1 MSALDPLAREA
12 LDRLVSSLVFA
23 PRARSKGKFQ
33 EEAPGRTVTIRKPY
47 EPHVSSGPVL
57 GPIYHP
63 YGTSADID
71 IRRCSKELDDAGM
84 AKLAAAC
91 DWGGAAELAE
101 KLFYFDGTPGEGLT
115 TDLMRRVWA
124 RARGTEM
131 AIPEDREKYC
141 ALHPDDA
148 AAVRGDIEPPRAP
161 SLSSTAACRRHLGR
175 LADFELFE
183 SERIPNV
190 TIPDQG
196 GSAPKIRGARQ
207 TGGALCT
214 DGWKANARV
223 LNRGNLITIDGVYEV
238 RPRGGLQRTSR
249 LKTFAVRENVVS
261 DGDGRACL
269 KLSPEIITSGLP
281 APEGGGVL
289 DEYRNV
295 VSEASTDDTVVADN
309 APLEVVGGAA
319 GEEKTYRQALFWER
333 DALQYVHIVLRLPA
347 RADAASK
354 GQAVDQVTK
363 LSISLS
369 RGLADGQEITYV
381 HFSFGVQCIRPDKGI
396 RVWTEAV

>member
-12 LDRLVSSLVFA
+12 LGRLVPSLVFA
-23 PRARSKGKFQ
+23 PRARSVSKSYSQMVGQTVSIEKPR
-33 EEAPGRTVTIRKPY
+33 EA
-47 EPHVSSGPVL
+47 HVSNGAML

-63 YGTSADID
+63 YGTFANIGV
-71 IRRCSKELDDAGM
+71 RRRSEDLDDAGIE
-84 AKLAAAC
+84 KLAAAC
-91 DWGGAAELAE
+91 DRGGAAELAG
-101 KLFYFDGTPGEGLT
+101 KFFYSEGEPGEGLT
-115 TDLMRRVWA
+115 TDLLWRVWA

-148 AAVRGDIEPPRAP
+148 AAVMDDIEPPRVP
-161 SLSSTAACRRHLGR
+161 SLSGDAVRNPHLGR
-175 LADFELFE
+175 LVRFELFE
-183 SERIPNV
+183 SEHIPNV

-238 RPRGGLQRTSR
+238 RLHCGLQRTSR
-249 LKTFAVRENVVS
+249 LKTFTVLENVDS
-261 DGDGRACL
+261 DGDGQACL

-281 APEGGGVL
+281 APEGGGL
-289 DEYRNV
+289 LEEYRNV
-295 VSEASTDDTVVADN
+295 ASKTSTDDTVVADG
-309 APLEVVGGAA
+309 APLNVVGGAD

-333 DALQYVHIVLRLPA
+333 DALQYVHIVLRLPV
-347 RADAASK
+347 RAEAASK
-354 GQAVDQVTK
+354 GQVVDQATK
-363 LSISLS
+363 LSISLF
-369 RGLADGQEITYV
+369 RAPVDGQVVTRA
-381 HFSFGVQCIRPDKGI
+381 HFSFGVRCIRPDKGI
-396 RVWTEAV
+396 RIWTAAI